1 MKKIKF
7 LSALTLIGAAA
18 FGLTACSSSD
28 DAANTTGNADAQS
41 YISVNIT
48 NVGSAATRALDG
60 YEDGTTDESNIS
72 KVRFYFFNA
81 DGTPYNLTN
90 STPVGVNYL
99 EKDVTMTGSGDDSK
113 TVENKSNVIL
123 VIEGNRGASPATMIA
138 VANPQSL
145 DATILGKTSLSV
157 DQLRSADLKTTQ
169 YATNGKEFVMSNS
182 AYDNNGASTCSALT
196 TGHVFTSQDAAKADP
211 VDIYVE
217 RIVAKVS
224 TTKSTATDSKWT
236 TINGKDAYAVGKYG
250 TNTIYAVI
258 DGWGVADENG
268 RTPITKNIGSNSD
281 RTTWASTL
289 GFTPWTTADYHRSFW
304 EISTP
309 FISGGT
315 ADNQPLNHSFNSY
328 KSAFGS
334 SLYTFPNT
342 PTETATADEADKSS
356 SPTYR
361 TKVLLAAHLMYKNS
375 EGNYVDAP
383 ICEYKGYQ
391 YISEADVKN
400 VILSENT
407 NIYVKKGDSY
417 SNLTADDITFAT
429 PAAGSSLKDYQVTAR
444 LVNTTDNGMYY
455 KLNSGAK
462 AGSTNPS
469 DYTSIT
475 LADVNTALS
484 ASPAEIRHEGMAYY
498 YTSIRH
504 LGADESNL
512 GYYGVVRN
520 HLYKVTI
527 NSIKGFG
534 TPVYD
539 PDRVIVPIV
548 PSNAETY
555 LAARINVLQWRVVTS
570 TVDLDATN
578 TDKK

>member
-1 MKKIKF
+1 MRKVKF
-7 LSALTLIGAAA
+7 LSTLALVGTAV

-60 YEDGTTDESNIS
+60 YENGTADESNIS

-145 DATILGKTSLSV
+145 DASTLGTNSLSV

-169 YATNGKEFVMSNS
+169 YATNGKYFVMSNS

-196 TGHVFTSQDAAKADP
+196 TNHVYTSQDAAKADP

-315 ADNQPLNHSFNSY
+315 ADNQPQNHSFKSY
-328 KSAFGS
+328 TSAFGS

-342 PTETATADEADKSS
+342 PTEAATAVQADKSS

-391 YISEADVKN
+391 YISEADVKK

-462 AGSTNPS
+462 AGSTNPT
-469 DYTSIT
+469 DYTGIS

-504 LGADESNL
+504 LGAAESNL

-539 PDRVIVPIV
+539 PNRVIVPIV

-578 TDKK
+578 TDK

>member
-1 MKKIKF
+1 M
-7 LSALTLIGAAA
+7 
-18 FGLTACSSSD
+18 
-28 DAANTTGNADAQS
+28 
-41 YISVNIT
+41 
-48 NVGSAATRALDG
+48 
-60 YEDGTTDESNIS
+60 
-72 KVRFYFFNA
+72 
-81 DGTPYNLTN
+81 
-90 STPVGVNYL
+90 GVNYL

-145 DATILGKTSLSV
+145 DASTLGKTSLSV

-169 YATNGKEFVMSNS
+169 YATNGKYFVMSNS

-236 TINGKDAYAVGKYG
+236 TINGKDAYAVGTYG

-268 RTPITKNIGSNSD
+268 RTPITKNIGENSD
-281 RTTWASTL
+281 RTAWASTL
-289 GFTPWTTADYHRSFW
+289 GFTPWTTADYHRSFC

-315 ADNQPLNHSFNSY
+315 ADNQPQNHSFKSY
-328 KSAFGS
+328 TSAFGS

-342 PTETATADEADKSS
+342 PTEAATADEANKSN

-429 PAAGSSLKDYQVTAR
+429 PAANSSLKDYQVTAR
-444 LVNTTDNGMYY
+444 LVNATDNGMYY

-462 AGSTNPS
+462 AGSTNAS
-469 DYTSIT
+469 DYTAIS

-504 LGADESNL
+504 LGAAESNL

-539 PDRVIVPIV
+539 PNRVIVPIV

-555 LAARINVLQWRVVTS
+555 LAARINVLQWRVVNS

-578 TDKK
+578 TATNTDK